1 MTAIWREDRQ
11 PNFDPFGRSMRIVT
25 PPNTPAN
32 ASHCTSNAPLPSQSF
47 VSIQSLYCGPWG
59 DPLRRQFAHFQHWF
73 PRPSLVHDHIST
85 SNWPSNAALVIP
97 KQDDDRDFDLK
108 KTYEQAGGKKIHS
121 PFIGRACLNPEFTGG
136 NYLQSG
142 IPKFPISVFPPL
154 LVGRIPDFWI
164 YHSPRRKGIRYKEG
178 WWTSWRWWIWIW
190 PRRTFRA
197 NVLRMSLSNLFPF
210 YFNFFLQCN
219 IHGQC
224 PRIWRVKISWVQAG
238 IKNYPMHVTV
248 ALL

>member
-32 ASHCTSNAPLPSQSF
+32 ASHCTSNAPLPPSQSF

-108 KTYEQAGGKKIHS
+108 KKHMSRQVERNTLPIHRKS
-121 PFIGRACLNPEFTGG
+121 LP
-136 NYLQSG
+136 QSG
-142 IPKFPISVFPPL
+142 IYRGELFT
-154 LVGRIPDFWI
+154 VGNSEIPDFCLSSLASRENPWFLNL
-164 YHSPRRKGIRYKEG
+164 SLPKEEG
-178 WWTSWRWWIWIW
+178 D
-190 PRRTFRA
+190 
-197 NVLRMSLSNLFPF
+197 
-210 YFNFFLQCN
+210 
-219 IHGQC
+219 
-224 PRIWRVKISWVQAG
+224 KI
-238 IKNYPMHVTV
+238 
-248 ALL
+248 